1 MITFE
6 RTGKRFGNL
15 DAVKDF
21 SITIKDGE
29 ILGLLGPNGAGKTT
43 LMLMMGTVYRPTSG
57 TITVNGFD
65 VVKHPNEVRRLIGIA
80 FQDPRVDGILSGF
93 EVLNWHLKMTTT
105 SDKDE
110 RRRKVEDVLKTLDLW
125 DARKKRTWL
134 MSGGMKKKIEDAK
147 ILAQRPK
154 VAVFDEPTAFLDVP
168 SRLLV
173 WDMIR
178 KLREEGSTVIV
189 ATNMMDEA
197 ERLSERVAIMNLGK
211 LVTVGTL
218 GQLKDTLKGGE
229 VLEVTIGKDGPRLED
244 EVLTQFKEVHHVNQV
259 DNKIL
264 VYLNFGRL
272 MLPKI
277 VEALTSQGY
286 KVESIHLKEVALEDV
301 FLTYTGQQFE

>member
-1 MITFE
+1 M
-6 RTGKRFGNL
+6 
-15 DAVKDF
+15 
-21 SITIKDGE
+21 
-29 ILGLLGPNGAGKTT
+29 
-43 LMLMMGTVYRPTSG
+43 
-57 TITVNGFD
+57 
-65 VVKHPNEVRRLIGIA
+65 RL
-80 FQDPRVDGILSGF
+80 
-93 EVLNWHLKMTTT
+93 T
-105 SDKDE
+105 
-110 RRRKVEDVLKTLDLW
+110 
-125 DARKKRTWL
+125 
-134 MSGGMKKKIEDAK
+134 
-147 ILAQRPK
+147 
-154 VAVFDEPTAFLDVP
+154 
-168 SRLLV
+168 
-173 WDMIR
+173 
-178 KLREEGSTVIV
+178 
-189 ATNMMDEA
+189 

-211 LVTVGTL
+211 LVTVGSL